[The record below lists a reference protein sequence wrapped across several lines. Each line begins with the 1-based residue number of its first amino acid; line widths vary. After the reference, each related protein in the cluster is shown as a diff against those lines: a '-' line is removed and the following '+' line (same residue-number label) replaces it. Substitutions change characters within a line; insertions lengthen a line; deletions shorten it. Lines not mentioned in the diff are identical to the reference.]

1 MRKFI
6 REKYRDVEESIYASD
21 FSKIYDDFI
30 NFGVGDPDLR
40 TDEAIIKEAYD
51 SQMAGHTHYEDPQ
64 GYIKLREG
72 IAKFYE
78 EDFGVKC
85 HPKEILITMSGT
97 EAMFL
102 ILQAILNPGDEVIVP
117 SPYFSVYP
125 DQIEMAGGKTV
136 FYDTKFEND
145 FNIIPKDLE
154 KLINKNTKAI
164 IINTPNNPTAAV
176 YSDKILKEIYDI
188 CVKHD
193 ILAICDDIYT
203 IYSYESKFSP
213 MIKYDKDFERVISI
227 SSMSKDYVM
236 TGWRLGAILAHEDL
250 IKAMTAIHANTVYS
264 VPTICQY
271 AGLVGIENRKRIFPA
286 LYEEYKER
294 MYLAYERLKKLNYV
308 EVKKPKGTFYIF
320 PKITI
325 PGMTT
330 EEVVKEILKKAHVNV
345 IDGKA
350 FGSAGEGFIRI
361 AVTVNK
367 DKINEAFDRIENLDI
382 FKK

>member
-145 FNIIPKDLE
+145 FNIFPKDLE

-271 AGLVGIENRKRIFPA
+271 AGLVGIENRKWIFPA

-294 MYLAYERLKKLNYV
+294 MYLAYERLKNLNYV

-320 PKITI
+320 PKINI

-330 EEVVKEILKKAHVNV
+330 EEVVKEILEKAHVNV

>member
-6 REKYRDVEESIYASD
+6 REKYRDVEESIYASN

-64 GYIKLREG
+64 GYIKFREG

-176 YSDKILKEIYDI
+176 YSDKVLKEIYDI

-294 MYLAYERLKKLNYV
+294 MYLAYERLKNLNYV

>member
-64 GYIKLREG
+64 GYIKLREC

-85 HPKEILITMSGT
+85 DPKDILITMSGT

-176 YSDKILKEIYDI
+176 YSDKVLKEIYDI

-264 VPTICQY
+264 VTTICQY

-294 MYLAYERLKKLNYV
+294 MYLAYERLKNLNYV

-320 PKITI
+320 PKISV

-330 EEVVKEILKKAHVNV
+330 KEVVKEVLEKAHVNV

-350 FGSAGEGFIRI
+350 FGSAGEGFIII

>member
-145 FNIIPKDLE
+145 FNIFPKDLE

-213 MIKYDKDFERVISI
+213 MIKYDKNFERVISI

-236 TGWRLGAILAHEDL
+236 TGWRLGAILAHENL

-286 LYEEYKER
+286 LYDEYKER
-294 MYLAYERLKKLNYV
+294 MYLAYERLKNLNYV

-320 PKITI
+320 PKINI

-330 EEVVKEILKKAHVNV
+330 EEVVKEILEKAHVNV

>member
-6 REKYRDVEESIYASD
+6 REKYRDVEESIYATDYS
-21 FSKIYDDFI
+21 SIYDDFI

-40 TDEAIIKEAYD
+40 TDEIIIKEAYD
-51 SQMAGHTHYEDPQ
+51 SQMAGHTHYADPQ
-64 GYIKLREG
+64 GYIKFREA
-72 IAKFYE
+72 IAKLYE

-85 HPKEILITMSGT
+85 DPKEILITMSGT
-97 EAMFL
+97 EAMLL
-102 ILQAILNPGDEVIVP
+102 ILQAIINKGDEVIVP

-145 FNIIPKDLE
+145 FEIIPNELE

-164 IINTPNNPTAAV
+164 IINTPNNPTGAV
-176 YSDKILKEIYDI
+176 YTDECLKEIYELA
-188 CVKHD
+188 VKHD
-193 ILAICDDIYT
+193 ILVICDDIYT

-213 MIKYDKDFERVISI
+213 MIKYDKNFERVISI
-227 SSMSKDYVM
+227 SSMSKDFVM
-236 TGWRLGAILAHEDL
+236 TGWRLGAIVAHEDL
-250 IKAMTAIHANTVYS
+250 IKAVNAIHTNTVYA

-271 AGLVGIENRKRIFPA
+271 AGVIGIENRKKICPA
-286 LYEEYKER
+286 LYNEYKER
-294 MYLAYERLKKLNYV
+294 MYLAYERLKKLKYV
-308 EVKKPKGTFYIF
+308 EVMKPKGTFYIF
-320 PKITI
+320 PKINV

-330 EEVVKEILKKAHVNV
+330 KEVVKEILEKAHVNL
-345 IDGKA
+345 IDGKV
-350 FGSAGEGFIRI
+350 FGDAGEGFIRI

>member
-145 FNIIPKDLE
+145 FNIFPKDLE

-213 MIKYDKDFERVISI
+213 MIKYDKIFERVISI

-236 TGWRLGAILAHEDL
+236 TGWRLGAILAHENL

-286 LYEEYKER
+286 LYDEYKER
-294 MYLAYERLKKLNYV
+294 MYLAYERLKNLNYV

-320 PKITI
+320 PKINI

-330 EEVVKEILKKAHVNV
+330 EEVVKEILEKAHVNV